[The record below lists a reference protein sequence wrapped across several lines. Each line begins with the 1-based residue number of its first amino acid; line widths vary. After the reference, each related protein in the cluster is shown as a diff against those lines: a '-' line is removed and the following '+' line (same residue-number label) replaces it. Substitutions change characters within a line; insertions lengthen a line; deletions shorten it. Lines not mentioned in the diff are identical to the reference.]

1 MGLSFC
7 LSRTFCN
14 ILLLIQTK
22 LEPKLIMIVHQE
34 EDKVCFSIVHLFPLK
49 NRNKQVKIFLFF
61 IRSVSDVFDT
71 KHEVPF
77 SNLFFLLMITQKAL
91 HCLMRVK
98 PQALVWHKKKVNFK
112 NVFEWFM
119 NFFMKLGKRP
129 RQTIILSETD
139 ILISSTLNQFFSSL

>member
-1 MGLSFC
+1 MQKKHQDSPTLLEGSLAPASANTLQSLQYFTKPSISSTSLKGLSFC

-77 SNLFFLLMITQKAL
+77 SNLFFFINDYTESTSLFDEGEATSIGMTL
-91 HCLMRVK
+91 
-98 PQALVWHKKKVNFK
+98 KK
-112 NVFEWFM
+112 E
-119 NFFMKLGKRP
+119 
-129 RQTIILSETD
+129 S
-139 ILISSTLNQFFSSL
+139 